1 MKQTIYSDVHGFQRL
16 PTGKGQN
23 LNEIYGIISFCKLKT
38 LRGLNE
44 SNTHMKYI
52 DERETIKTYI
62 KCLRVSAGMKLE
74 WNWRW
79 RMDSC
84 KWEKCTEGGSALFE
98 QSDVSLVQACAP

>member
-1 MKQTIYSDVHGFQRL
+1 MIQLIVTVKSRGQTKQASINKGMDRKPWFINRTEIMKQTIYSDVHGFQRL
-16 PTGKGQN
+16 PTGKGQS

-62 KCLRVSAGMKLE
+62 KCMRVSAGMKLE
-74 WNWRW
+74 
-79 RMDSC
+79 
-84 KWEKCTEGGSALFE
+84 
-98 QSDVSLVQACAP
+98 